1 MAEHKRGTRRG
12 VAKRRNAARRAPLI
26 RKTVKRLAANA
37 THAVKARSKRAAKT
51 AARKPRKQAIPAPA
65 QGKGFGPLF

>member
-1 MAEHKRGTRRG
+1 
-12 VAKRRNAARRAPLI
+12 LI